1 MKQSVVEALAEKG
14 LPNYGNRRPHLNC
27 SHNLCT
33 CGDTKRSHFNGAK
46 GHNFKSGDQKNVSSE
61 PIQAVVKANE
71 TISLA

>member
-1 MKQSVVEALAEKG
+1 MG
-14 LPNYGNRRPHLNC
+14 D
-27 SHNLCT
+27 NLCP